1 MAWWTRRRALVVGAF
16 AVVVVGGVTWA
27 ALASQPGPTPLARSA
42 TPSASASGPVCD
54 AQFSV
59 TKQWEGGYQGEVT
72 VTAWAP
78 LADWRVALNLE
89 GATVSGSWDS
99 TLAVGATGLATGG
112 SLAYA
117 YSRRQTQAVER
128 FAAAAME
135 TLLNAI
141 EANDEDTGMHVRRV
155 AACAR

>member
-78 LADWRVALNLE
+78 LAHWQVALNLE
-89 GATVSGSWDS
+89 GATVSASWDS
-99 TLAVGATGLATGG
+99 TLAVGATGLATAANLTYNGT
-112 SLAYA
+112 LAA
-117 YSRRQTQAVER
+117 GQASCTITVQ
-128 FAAAAME
+128 
-135 TLLNAI
+135 
-141 EANDEDTGMHVRRV
+141 VRRLGSSAIVRRITGV
-155 AACAR
+155 ATE